1 MSSRILLISV
11 VEIAPRRGAEMVGGK
26 SSSALFPTVEA
37 RSTDAPFK
45 SLLWW
50 VPLSPILFRLNIQSS
65 PSDGLLPRGYRQ
77 GFSCWERCDSTHL
90 RVSLFSLVT
99 EVVVD
104 VDGRYATSVVVTETG
119 EVSQGICPIQV
130 LFCLKEQNKK
140 KLNSHRWFFNAFG
153 PIIEPNSR
161 LLFAIRRT
169 MYSIWQFVY
178 SSMSVPNPREHPFMS
193 SGNVRQQQSQ

>member
-130 LFCLKEQNKK
+130 
-140 KLNSHRWFFNAFG
+140 
-153 PIIEPNSR
+153 SR
-161 LLFAIRRT
+161 NITRR
-169 MYSIWQFVY
+169 
-178 SSMSVPNPREHPFMS
+178 SSTVTAGSSTPSVPSLNPTVGCFSLFDVLCTQFGSLYTPRCRYQTH
-193 SGNVRQQQSQ
+193 GNIHL